1 MQHYWRKQAIEE
13 KDNDLLMKLSKDSKY
28 YEIKLSMLN
37 PEKSES
43 LEAAENFYKKIKEI
57 RKKEHSIITKKDKKK
72 HTETTK

>member
-1 MQHYWRKQAIEE
+1 
-13 KDNDLLMKLSKDSKY
+13 MKLSKDSKY

-43 LEAAENFYKKIKEI
+43 LEAAENFNKKIKEI